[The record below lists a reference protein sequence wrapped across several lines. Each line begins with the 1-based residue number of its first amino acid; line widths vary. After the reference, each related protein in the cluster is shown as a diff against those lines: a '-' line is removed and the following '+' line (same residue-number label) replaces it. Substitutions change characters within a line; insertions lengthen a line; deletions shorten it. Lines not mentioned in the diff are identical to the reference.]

1 MSLSMLAH
9 TNPID
14 VPIASLAGRRDSGVN
29 GAGDGVAIG

>member
-14 VPIASLAGRRDSGVN
+14 VAIASLAGRRDGGVN
-29 GAGDGVAIG
+29 GAGGGVASG